1 MREETR
7 NISHERIAAFAAELF
22 TKGGM
27 CREHA
32 DWFGRTI
39 ANANLR
45 GIDSHGVL
53 RVPVYFDR
61 ILCGAINPAPV
72 FREDRAAPALVL
84 LDADGAAGC
93 IAGKRAMELAIEC
106 AGKYGVGAAGVLN
119 SNHFGAAAQYA
130 QLAVDRGMVGIS
142 MTNVP
147 VLLAPPGVKKK
158 LIGNNPLAIG
168 VPTYCEFPFMLDL
181 SMSVV
186 AEGKLRLAAS
196 KGVKIPTSWA
206 ADAEGR
212 PTDDPQEALKGFLL
226 PVGGYKG
233 LGLAYAVD
241 ILTGVITGGAFAD
254 KLKSMYR
261 NPTEPM
267 GVCHLFAALN
277 VDVLIGRED
286 LRDRMQY
293 YHDYLLSAPL
303 ADGAAPLCFP
313 GEIERCCERE
323 RRESGVPVPA
333 STLRDLEA
341 LRREYGVSVSL
352 E

>member
-1 MREETR
+1 MEETKLIQHEKIIAF
-7 NISHERIAAFAAELF
+7 ISELF

-27 CREHA
+27 SREHA
-32 DWFGRTI
+32 DWYAVTI

-45 GIDSHGVL
+45 GIDSHGIL

-61 ILCGAINPAPV
+61 ILCKAINPAPS
-72 FREDRAAPALVL
+72 FRETEAAPAVSL

-93 IAGKRAMELAIEC
+93 IAGKRAMELAVEH
-106 AGKYGVGAAGVLN
+106 AKQYGVGVTGVIN

-130 QLAVDRGMVGIS
+130 QLAVDEGMAGLS

-147 VLLAPPGVKKK
+147 ALLAAPGVKKK
-158 LIGNNPLAIG
+158 LIGNNPMAIG
-168 VPTYCEFPFMLDL
+168 IPTYSDFPFMLDM

-186 AEGKLRLAAS
+186 AEGKLRFAAS
-196 KGVKIPTSWA
+196 KGMKIPTSWA
-206 ADAEGR
+206 ADADGN
-212 PTDDPQEALKGFLL
+212 PTDDPEAALNGFLL

-241 ILTGVITGGAFAD
+241 ILSGVITGGAFAD

-261 NPTEPM
+261 DPTSPM
-267 GVCHLFAALN
+267 EVCHLFAALN
-277 VDVLIGRED
+277 VNALISREE
-286 LRDRMQY
+286 LKTRMQY

-313 GEIERCCERE
+313 GEIEHNCEVE
-323 RRESGVPVPA
+323 RRKNGVPVPV
-333 STLRDLEA
+333 STLQALEA
-341 LRREYGVSVSL
+341 LKNSYGVTASL

>member
-1 MREETR
+1 MEE
-7 NISHERIAAFAAELF
+7 IKLIWHEKITAFVSELF
-22 TKGGM
+22 TRGGM
-27 CREHA
+27 SREHA
-32 DWFGRTI
+32 DWYAATI

-45 GIDSHGVL
+45 GIDSHGIL

-61 ILCGAINPAPV
+61 ILCKAINPAPV
-72 FREDRAAPALVL
+72 FREETPAPAVSL

-93 IAGKRAMELAIEC
+93 IAGKRAMELAVEH
-106 AGKYGVGAAGVLN
+106 ARQYGVGVTGVIN

-130 QLAVDRGMVGIS
+130 QLAVDEGMAGIS

-147 VLLAPPGVKKK
+147 ALLAAPGVKKK
-158 LIGNNPLAIG
+158 LIGNNPMAIG
-168 VPTYCEFPFMLDL
+168 IPTYCDFPFMLDM

-186 AEGKLRLAAS
+186 AEGKLRFAAS
-196 KGVKIPTSWA
+196 KGMKIPLSWA
-206 ADAEGR
+206 ADADGK
-212 PTDDPQEALKGFLL
+212 PTDDPDAALKGFLL

-241 ILTGVITGGAFAD
+241 ILSGVITGGAFAD

-267 GVCHLFAALN
+267 EVCHLFAALN
-277 VDVLIGRED
+277 VNALISREE
-286 LRDRMQY
+286 LKARMQY

-313 GEIERCCERE
+313 GEIEYNCEME
-323 RRESGVPVPA
+323 RRKNGIPVPV
-333 STLRDLEA
+333 STLQALAVLKRDYGIAAALE
-341 LRREYGVSVSL
+341 
-352 E
+352 

>member
-1 MREETR
+1 MEEIKLIR
-7 NISHERIAAFAAELF
+7 HENIVAFVSELF

-27 CREHA
+27 SQEHA
-32 DWFGRTI
+32 NWYAATI
-39 ANANLR
+39 ANSNLR

-61 ILCGAINPAPV
+61 ILCKAINPAPA
-72 FREDRAAPALVL
+72 FREEQLAPAVSL

-93 IAGKRAMELAIEC
+93 IAGKRAMEC
-106 AGKYGVGAAGVLN
+106 ALEHAKQYGVGVAGVIN
-119 SNHFGAAAQYA
+119 SNHFGVAAQYA
-130 QLAVDRGMVGIS
+130 QLAVEQGMVGIS

-147 VLLAPPGVKKK
+147 ALLAAPGVKKK
-158 LIGNNPLAIG
+158 LIGNNPMAIG
-168 VPTYCEFPFMLDL
+168 IPTYCDFPFMLDM
-181 SMSVV
+181 SMSVA

-196 KGVKIPTSWA
+196 KGTKIPTSWA
-206 ADAEGR
+206 ADADGH
-212 PTDDPQEALKGFLL
+212 PTDDPEAALKGFLL

-241 ILTGVITGGAFAD
+241 ILSGVITGGAFAD

-261 NPTEPM
+261 NPTESM
-267 GVCHLFAALN
+267 GVCHMFAALN
-277 VDVLIGRED
+277 VGALISKEE
-286 LRDRMQY
+286 LKARMQY

-313 GEIERCCERE
+313 GEIEHLCEME
-323 RRESGVPVPA
+323 RRKNGIPVPV
-333 STLRDLEA
+333 STLQA
-341 LRREYGVSVSL
+341 LAILKRNYGVTAAL